1 MHISTILIFWKNI
14 LTSLVILVHNLSTCQ
29 YFKFFDYLS
38 FYNVWCIPYS
48 QELDLGI
55 ASHISLVLDCC
66 KVCSSTAF
74 LLIHTWQDIW
84 TRQSMHSIHHPLAGT
99 KDWSKYKMPK
109 SVLNVMKECTY
120 RVYSYDNTYWHD
132 SSWLIVFD
140 IVNEVL

>member
-99 KDWSKYKMPK
+99 KDCSKYKMPK

-120 RVYSYDNTYWHD
+120 WVYSYDNTYWHD
-132 SSWLIVFD
+132 SLCLI
-140 IVNEVL
+140 L